1 MKFSE
6 MCEKMR
12 EYYSQGKIACAKV
25 VFSNETETWH
35 RHDYSE
41 SERTYTF
48 SNQEKYFRPD
58 CIGSSLFAS
67 CPGEAFGLVRLDWY
81 LGEWKVESCEITSV
95 KPANS

>member
-6 MCEKMR
+6 MCDKMR
-12 EYYSQGKIACAKV
+12 EYYSQGKTACAKI
-25 VFSNETETWH
+25 VFSNDTPAWD

-58 CIGSSLFAS
+58 CIGNSLYAH
-67 CPGEAFGLVRLDWY
+67 CEGEVFGLVRLDWY
-81 LGEWKVESCEITSV
+81 IDNWVIESCEITSV
-95 KPANS
+95 KPA